1 MFLPWYFILIA
12 CFQVVIFHLHFHLPN
27 LSRKIKKLEKK
38 QLYKKK
44 NGFHG
49 CQITVHSSTSNCIHI
64 FRELFF
70 APQIP
75 SAFNNGMYKK
85 YIYVCTQTQYCTQ
98 GQISKKGLAQSGLF
112 LKNASYASKK
122 KAKKIIRQTQ
132 RKLEKAICSLTYSLP
147 I

>member
-1 MFLPWYFILIA
+1 M
-12 CFQVVIFHLHFHLPN
+12 
-27 LSRKIKKLEKK
+27 
-38 QLYKKK
+38 K

-85 YIYVCTQTQYCTQ
+85 YIYICTQTQYCTQ
-98 GQISKKGLAQSGLF
+98 GQISKKGLAWSGLF

-122 KAKKIIRQTQ
+122 KRPMLCLATKQT
-132 RKLEKAICSLTYSLP
+132 KG
-147 I
+147 